1 VSNYDTVSLVHNT
14 SNRFRFNVVAAR
26 DGYFVLG
33 LPLLP
38 GFVCRIDGSFAKVVR
53 ADALYPSVFLPRGFH
68 VVDFY
73 FVSWPFVVGV
83 GLAWGTLWVL
93 IDWVAGRRRRSWVT
107 RGMLLAVVPLV
118 VLLWVALYAGP
129 SFNTSYFWQVPL

>member
-1 VSNYDTVSLVHNT
+1 
-14 SNRFRFNVVAAR
+14 VVAAR

-38 GFVCRIDGSFAKVVR
+38 GFVCRIDRSFAKVVR
-53 ADALYPSVFLPRGFH
+53 ADALYPSVFVPHGFH

-83 GLAWGTLWVL
+83 GIAFGALWVL
-93 IDWVAGRRRRSWVT
+93 TYWVAGRRRRLWVT
-107 RGMLLAVVPLV
+107 RGMLIACLPLAV
-118 VLLWVALYAGP
+118 LLLLFLYAGP
-129 SFNTSYFWQVPL
+129 PFNTNYFWQVRV

>member
-1 VSNYDTVSLVHNT
+1 VSLTYNT
-14 SNRFRFNVVAAR
+14 SNHFRFNVVAAR

-33 LPLLP
+33 LALLP

-53 ADALYPSVFLPRGFH
+53 ADALYPSAFVPYGFH

-83 GLAWGTLWVL
+83 GIALGALGALTY
-93 IDWVAGRRRRSWVT
+93 WVAARKRRSWVT
-107 RGMLLAVVPLV
+107 RGILIACLPLA
-118 VLLWVALYAGP
+118 VLLWVSLYAGP
-129 SFNTSYFWQVPL
+129 SFNTSYFWQLRL